1 MVTLID
7 LRRLLHAL
15 CARLAFA
22 PPLFARL
29 VIGVVFVHSGFGKW
43 THLDQVVKFFTGL
56 GIPFPELQAP
66 FVATVE
72 LVCGALV
79 LVGLGT
85 RLVAV
90 PLMGTMFVA
99 LATALSAKITGVN
112 ALFGLA
118 EFLYLVLLVQLAV
131 GGAGPVSLDR
141 LAARAID
148 RADAADRAEDAPL
161 HPARA

>member
-1 MVTLID
+1 MVTVID

-15 CARLAFA
+15 CERLAFA
-22 PPLFARL
+22 PPLLARL
-29 VIGVVFVHSGFGKW
+29 VVGVVFTHSGFGKW
-43 THLDQVVKFFTGL
+43 THLDQVVKFFAGL

-72 LVCGALV
+72 LVCGALI
-79 LVGLGT
+79 LAGLGT

-99 LATALSAKITGVN
+99 LATALSEKITGVN

-141 LAARAID
+141 FVARAID
-148 RADAADRAEDAPL
+148 RADAEDRAEDAAL
-161 HPARA
+161 RPARA

>member
-1 MVTLID
+1 
-7 LRRLLHAL
+7 
-15 CARLAFA
+15 
-22 PPLFARL
+22 
-29 VIGVVFVHSGFGKW
+29 
-43 THLDQVVKFFTGL
+43 
-56 GIPFPELQAP
+56 
-66 FVATVE
+66 
-72 LVCGALV
+72 
-79 LVGLGT
+79 
-85 RLVAV
+85 
-90 PLMGTMFVA
+90 
-99 LATALSAKITGVN
+99 VN